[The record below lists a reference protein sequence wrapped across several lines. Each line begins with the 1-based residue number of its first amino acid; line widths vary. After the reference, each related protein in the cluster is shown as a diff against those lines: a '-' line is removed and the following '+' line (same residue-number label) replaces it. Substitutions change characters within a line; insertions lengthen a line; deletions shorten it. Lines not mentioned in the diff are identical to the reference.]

1 MKSRWNNGLLW
12 LGVVWGAL
20 LIAFC
25 LMSCRAKSVVEF
37 IEVHDT
43 LRISKTDTLTVYKG
57 REVHDTVREKEVTTV
72 TVSKEGDTLYVD
84 RWRDRWQTIEVH
96 DTIDRYKAKYDSLL
110 AVSNQTHEKEVVK
123 QASWWQRLGWQILGA
138 VLLAGIILAII
149 IRLKKTKI

>member
-1 MKSRWNNGLLW
+1 MNRWNNGLIW
-12 LGVVWGAL
+12 LGIVWGAL

-25 LMSCRAKSVVEF
+25 LMGCRAKSVVEF

-43 LRISKTDTLTVYKG
+43 LRTHSVDTFTIVKSK
-57 REVHDTVREKEVTTV
+57 EVHDTLRLEVEKVVTL
-72 TVSKEGDTLYVD
+72 KESGETLRVAVYRD
-84 RWRDRWQTIEVH
+84 RWRSVIQH

-123 QASWWQRLGWQILGA
+123 QASWWQRLGWKILGA
-138 VLLAGIILAII
+138 VLFAGIILAII

>member
-12 LGVVWGAL
+12 LGIVWGVL

-25 LMSCRAKSVVEF
+25 LMSCRTKSVVEV

-43 LRISKTDTLTVYKG
+43 LRTHSVDTFTVYKSK
-57 REVHDTVREKEVTTV
+57 EVHDTLRLTDYIKV
-72 TVSKEGDTLYVD
+72 TVKESGETIRVD

-96 DTIDRYKAKYDSLL
+96 DTVDSYKAKYDSLL
-110 AVSNQTHEKEVVK
+110 AVKSQTHEKEVVK

-138 VLLAGIILAII
+138 VLFAGIIIAII

>member
-1 MKSRWNNGLLW
+1 MKNRWNNGLIW

-25 LMSCRAKSVVEF
+25 LMSCRTKSVVEF

-43 LRISKTDTLTVYKG
+43 LRTHSVDTFTVYKSK
-57 REVHDTVREKEVTTV
+57 EVHDTLRLEVEKVVTL
-72 TVSKEGDTLYVD
+72 KESGETLRVAVY
-84 RWRDRWQTIEVH
+84 RDRYRNIYVH

-110 AVSNQTHEKEVVK
+110 TVKTQTHEKEVVK
-123 QASWWQRLGWQILGA
+123 QAAWWQRLGWQILGA
-138 VLLAGIILAII
+138 VLFAGIILAII

>member
-1 MKSRWNNGLLW
+1 M
-12 LGVVWGAL
+12 GVVWGAL

-25 LMSCRAKSVVEF
+25 LMGCRAKSVVEF

-43 LRISKTDTLTVYKG
+43 LRTHSVDTFTVVKG
-57 REVHDTVREKEVTTV
+57 KEVHDTLRLEVEKVVTL
-72 TVSKEGDTLYVD
+72 KESGETLRVAVYRD
-84 RWRDRWQTIEVH
+84 RWRSVIQH
-96 DTIDRYKAKYDSLL
+96 DTIDSYKAKYDSLL
-110 AVSNQTHEKEVVK
+110 AVKTQTHEKEVVK

>member
-12 LGVVWGAL
+12 LGIVWGAL

-25 LMSCRAKSVVEF
+25 LMSCRTKSVVEF

-43 LRISKTDTLTVYKG
+43 LRTHSVDTFTIVKSK
-57 REVHDTVREKEVTTV
+57 EVHDTLRLEVEKVVTL
-72 TVSKEGDTLYVD
+72 KESGETLRVTLYRD
-84 RWRDRWQTIEVH
+84 RWRTVTRT
-96 DTIDRYKAKYDSLL
+96 DTIDRYRAKCDSLQ
-110 AVSNQTHEKEVVK
+110 AIVDKTHDKTIVK
-123 QASWWQRLGWQILGA
+123 QPRLGWKLCGA